1 MKFVIIIVFFSGL
14 LQPVF
19 AFEFSWEIDETP
31 EGSESATVVE
41 PVEVV
46 ILGETVS
53 VPSYSASL
61 RLMRKY
67 SVHLG
72 PEWSAGHAYRLLQMF
87 ESIPQRTNNP
97 YHQKAPELPTSVWH
111 LSSRHLA
118 NDIEIEDRGAE
129 RIVTIAEE
137 AFVYAA
143 PLLAKIDGVWGRY
156 FSKRLHRAV
165 VRFVTDDGANRRAI
179 DRILEQR
186 YAVSVRIPD
195 YTELTRNTTQEYAGR
210 FQAFKN
216 EELIT
221 IVSMLEEYPSGMLQT
236 PGLKYLVRRL
246 DGLWHPLYPGAAA
259 VAWTGAGYIEFM
271 ESAFKKA
278 TLPSIQRLV
287 LHEKAH
293 FLWAHLFDEQLKQD
307 WIEIG
312 GWYENPDDKDGWSTT
327 KQVEFVSAY
336 AHGVNPN
343 EDMAESISFYIVD
356 PDKLRSRSPAKYAF
370 IQNRVMHGTRYISR
384 IREDLT
390 FQVYNLWPDYVYPG
404 RIIGVDIQ
412 VAGAPEADKQVTIT
426 LQLHGESDLD
436 TATRGYT
443 RVFSEKDV
451 FEDVGFHPIDEN
463 GHLVRASHVLRG
475 HLTLSRYAPSG
486 YWAPDTITV
495 GDANE
500 SERHSSQT
508 DFGWKLYIDNS
519 FSDCEPPEYVP
530 NSMRL
535 SLSEAKTNRG
545 ERYQIITARW
555 GVIEATALTGCSI
568 AMNDEHSETYSIGGG
583 TGYSREDGRIVA
595 QKGEVEAKI
604 IIPDYKQS
612 GVYQVSSIGMGDIAG
627 NLGGVFFTKPAY
639 PLEENERLLD
649 EAPATIEIQTWF
661 PDSTPP
667 ELDLNTI
674 TIKAEPTNPD
684 APNGETRVD
693 ITFRVRD
700 DIAGYDSSLIHLRD
714 PQGVRHGYS
723 HYTSDHGLRDG
734 NMYFTGDPTVYRT
747 YQEIVVLP
755 IGSPPGTWGL
765 SDMTLYD
772 KAENTRHVDFTEIVR
787 FEIIEIADSVILTLD
802 VNNDGEVNIQDL
814 VFVASNLGE
823 TGENAADVNGDG
835 IVDILDIIAVAGAL
849 DPSGAAPALDPQI
862 PSMFTVADVQ
872 KWISE
877 AQHLNLTDPTSQS
890 GIRFLAQLLTRL
902 MPKETVLLPNY
913 PNPFNPETWI
923 PYQLSEPAGVT
934 LTIYAANG
942 QVVRQMSLGHQSAGI
957 YQSRMRAV
965 YWDGRNA
972 IGEPVASGFYFYTLT
987 AGDFIATRKM
997 LIRK

>member
-1 MKFVIIIVFFSGL
+1 MKFVVIIVLLCGL

-41 PVEVV
+41 PVQVV
-46 ILGETVS
+46 ILGEAVA

-72 PEWSAGHAYRLLQMF
+72 TEWSAGHAYRLLQMF
-87 ESIPQRTNNP
+87 ESIPQRTNP
-97 YHQKAPELPTSVWH
+97 YQGSPELPTSVWH
-111 LSSRHLA
+111 LSNRHLP
-118 NDIEIEDRGAE
+118 NNIEIEYRGEE
-129 RIVTIAEE
+129 RIVTVAEE

-143 PLLAKIDGVWGRY
+143 PLLAEIDGIRGRY

-165 VRFVTDDGANRRAI
+165 VRFVTDNGANRYAI
-179 DRILEQR
+179 DRILKQR
-186 YAVSVRIPD
+186 YAVSVRVPD
-195 YTELTRNTTQEYAGR
+195 YTELTRHTTQETAGS

-216 EELIT
+216 EEIIT
-221 IVSMLEEYPSGMLQT
+221 ILSMLEEYPEGMLKT
-236 PGLKYLVRRL
+236 PGLKYLVRRM
-246 DGLWHPLYPGAAA
+246 DGLPHPLNPEAAA
-259 VAWTGAGYIEFM
+259 VAWPDAGYIEFM
-271 ESAFKKA
+271 ELAFKET
-278 TLPSIQRLV
+278 TLPFVQRLV

-356 PDKLRSRSPAKYAF
+356 PDKLRSRSPAKYEF
-370 IQNRVMHGTRYISR
+370 IQNRVMHGTRYISL

-390 FQVYNLWPDYVYPG
+390 FEVYNLWPDYVYPG
-404 RIIGVDIQ
+404 RIIRIDIQ
-412 VAGAPEADKQVTIT
+412 VTGAPEEDKQVTIT
-426 LQLHGESDLD
+426 LRLHGESDLD

-443 RVFSEKDV
+443 RIFSEKGI
-451 FEDVGFHPIDEN
+451 FEDVRFHPIDKD
-463 GHLVRASHVLRG
+463 GQPVAASHVLRG
-475 HLTLSRYAPSG
+475 DLTLSKYAPSG
-486 YWAPDTITV
+486 YWAPDTISI
-495 GDANE
+495 GDANAN
-500 SERHSSQT
+500 ERYSSQT

-519 FSDCEPPEYVP
+519 LSDCEPPEYVP

-535 SLSEAKTNRG
+535 SLSDAKTDRG

-555 GVIEATALTGCSI
+555 GVIEANALTGCSI
-568 AMNDEHSETYSIGGG
+568 FMNDEHPETYSTAGGNSYWG
-583 TGYSREDGRIVA
+583 EERKIVA

-612 GVYQVSSIGMGDIAG
+612 GTYKVVRIAMGDIAG
-627 NLGGVFFTKPAY
+627 NIGGVSFIKGEG
-639 PLEENERLLD
+639 EE
-649 EAPATIEIQTWF
+649 PATIEIQTRF

-674 TIKAEPTNPD
+674 TIKAEPTTPE

-693 ITFRVRD
+693 ITFRARD
-700 DIAGYDSSLIHLRD
+700 NIAGYDSSGIHLRD
-714 PQGVRHGYS
+714 PQGVRHEYS
-723 HYTSDHGLRDG
+723 HWTGDS

-747 YQEIVVLP
+747 YEKTVVLP

-772 KAENTRHVDFTEIVR
+772 KAENRLHVDFTEIVR
-787 FEIIEIADSVILTLD
+787 FEIIDIADPVTRLVAD

-814 VFVASNLGE
+814 VFVAANLGE
-823 TGENAADVNGDG
+823 TGENAADVNADE
-835 IVDILDIIAVAGAL
+835 IVDIRDLIEVAAAL
-849 DPSGAAPALDPQI
+849 DPPAAAPALDPQSL
-862 PSMFTVADVQ
+862 PMFTRADVQ
-872 KWISE
+872 KWLSA

-890 GIRFLAQLLTRL
+890 GIHFLAQLLTTL
-902 MPKETVLLPNY
+902 MPRETVLLPNY

-942 QVVRQMSLGHQSAGI
+942 QMVRQMPLGHQSAGI
-957 YQSRMRAV
+957 YRSRIRAV

-972 IGEPVASGFYFYTLT
+972 IGEPVASGVYFYVLT
-987 AGDFIATRKM
+987 AGDFTATRKM